1 MTKVFS
7 VIYDVGSY
15 SDRSVSLS
23 GVFSS
28 EEKAQAFIDE
38 KSFRPDLESKRE
50 EWNLFR
56 ETEFVARVK
65 YNERIIVEQNTLLDF
80 YRKEVKKAKNPD
92 FHSNNICRTIETI
105 SKFTDNDPRVEP
117 YYLQTLEAY
126 INNKYWTPDKTHFWI
141 LESTLDVEIK

>member
-7 VIYDVGSY
+7 VFYDVGSY

-38 KSFRPDLESKRE
+38 KCLRPEFESKRE
-50 EWNLFR
+50 EWNLAR
-56 ETEFVARVK
+56 ETGLL
-65 YNERIIVEQNTLLDF
+65 ERIKYREDSLVQQEQLLLEL
-80 YRKEVKKAKNPD
+80 YKEAVGKVIGFN
-92 FHSNNICRTIETI
+92 SNNIRRTKENIARLA
-105 SKFTDNDPRVEP
+105 SNDPHVQP

-126 INNKYWTPDKTHFWI
+126 INNKHCWCPDKNDFSI